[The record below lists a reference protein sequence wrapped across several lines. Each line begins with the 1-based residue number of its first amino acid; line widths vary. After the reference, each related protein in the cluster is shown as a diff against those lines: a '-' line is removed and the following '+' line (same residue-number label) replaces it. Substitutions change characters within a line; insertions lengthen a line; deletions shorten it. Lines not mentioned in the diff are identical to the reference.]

1 MRCRSKSTFS
11 VRVLIWRVTAYTSTN
26 MEKALA
32 TLSPELKEGNF
43 LSMRLL
49 EDNPVGTGKQP

>member
-1 MRCRSKSTFS
+1 
-11 VRVLIWRVTAYTSTN
+11 